1 MVTGD
6 YVEKRETVKEIE
18 YFFDIKHKY
27 NKKTKNMK
35 IINSINLNNK
45 DLMYEYILA
54 LGTIDSN
61 FANIDRT
68 IKSCVNE
75 WIAHNRLYKLGLFRK
90 ACKDCDL
97 TKGESRVRRI
107 CYWILSR

>member
-1 MVTGD
+1 MVNWENM
-6 YVEKRETVKEIE
+6 EKVLLVKQTEE
-18 YFFDIKHKY
+18 YFNIKHKY

-54 LGTIDSN
+54 LGNIDSN

-97 TKGESRVRRI
+97 TKGESRFRRI